1 MQKATIDKCRAGAL
15 DVAICSLLSAK
26 NGCNLQGMNCM
37 VSLGWIGRYMDEVQ
51 AKGNRMEFRILMNQ
65 VVFAAQAK

>member
-1 MQKATIDKCRAGAL
+1 MLGQRFTLAMQKATIDKCRAGTL
-15 DVAICSLLSAK
+15 DVAVCSIPSAK

-51 AKGNRMEFRILMNQ
+51 CKGKSHIGSL
-65 VVFAAQAK
+65 